1 MTMWAAWAAAFE
13 SRTAAR
19 TPATAIIGSTATTSV
34 AATVVTTAVV
44 AIASA
49 TAVRPLETGPR
60 VPANARGIARE
71 ILARLGC
78 TGARGAGFTWKQGSV
93 VFDTGGRGGRFASRG
108 PDGVAGGLFLGF
120 LVPPSRGG

>member
-1 MTMWAAWAAAFE
+1 MTMWAAGPGAFE

-78 TGARGAGFTWKQGSV
+78 TGARGAGFTWKQDSV
-93 VFDTGGRGGRFASRG
+93 VFDTCGRGRRFASG
-108 PDGVAGGLFLGF
+108 GLDAVVAGPFVDFWLADSSG
-120 LVPPSRGG
+120 V